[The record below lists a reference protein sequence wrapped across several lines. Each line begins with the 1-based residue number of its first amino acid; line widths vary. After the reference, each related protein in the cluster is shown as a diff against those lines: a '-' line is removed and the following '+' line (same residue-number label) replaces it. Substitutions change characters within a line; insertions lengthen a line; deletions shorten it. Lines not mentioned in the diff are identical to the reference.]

1 MIEHEVYK
9 ITVEHYIQLENEDKF
24 ELEEP
29 IICQYISTDIN
40 LGGSCI
46 VLNEMFDKIK
56 AYALER
62 AKNESN

>member
-29 IICQYISTDIN
+29 IICQYISTE
-40 LGGSCI
+40 
-46 VLNEMFDKIK
+46 V
-56 AYALER
+56 
-62 AKNESN
+62 